1 MLAFFLGWVGS
12 ALLLATLLCTRWR
25 IIDLDLMM
33 VGLVISGAVMGG
45 AIGVLL

>member
-1 MLAFFLGWVGS
+1 MLAFFLGWVGI
-12 ALLLATLLCTRWR
+12 ALLLATLLFTRWR

-33 VGLVISGAVMGG
+33 VGLVVSGAVMGG